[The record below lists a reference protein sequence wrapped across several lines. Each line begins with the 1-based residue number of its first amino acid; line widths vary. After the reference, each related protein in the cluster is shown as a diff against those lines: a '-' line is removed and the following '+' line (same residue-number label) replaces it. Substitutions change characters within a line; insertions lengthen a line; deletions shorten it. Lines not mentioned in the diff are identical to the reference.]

1 MNLITGRATRW
12 TEAWDVAGGGSDPG
26 AAAFVA
32 STRKA
37 SALPKNAADAAT
49 AVEKELDDALG
60 SGAFCTI
67 FFHPS
72 VARFQ
77 HLIAWD
83 PFN

>member
-49 AVEKELDDALG
+49 AVAKELDDALG

-67 FFHPS
+67 FFTQAS
-72 VARFQ
+72 
-77 HLIAWD
+77 LG
-83 PFN
+83 FNI